1 MGRPEMVWE
10 GDAYR
15 MTEGTDASGRRYIE
29 FSLDRPVLP
38 AVRQTQ
44 RSKYVVESARE
55 YNAWSKGT
63 RDQLLLIMRR
73 EDIDPFEPGHPL
85 RLSAAIKLA
94 ARMIPAG
101 TGRGSHQRQ
110 IHPATNSDI
119 NNLVKALE
127 DAIQGALYVN
137 DRQIRAY
144 GKVTVEE
151 APEDNVWCGLQEL
164 ESGRA
169 VPINRDSPAPSA

>member
-1 MGRPEMVWE
+1 MVWE

-94 ARMIPAG
+94 PRLIPVP
-101 TGRGSHQRQ
+101 TGRDRSSHQRQ
-110 IHPATNSDI
+110 IHPATNSDL

>member
-1 MGRPEMVWE
+1 MTEMRAEPRWE
-10 GDAYR
+10 GDPYKITA
-15 MTEGTDASGRRYIE
+15 GTDANGLRYVE

-44 RSKYVVESARE
+44 KGKYVVERARD
-55 YNAWSKGT
+55 YNAWSQGT

-73 EDIDPFEPGHPL
+73 EDIDPFEPGHDL

-94 ARMIPAG
+94 PRVIDVQQD
-101 TGRGSHQRQ
+101 RGSHKRQ
-110 IHPATNSDI
+110 IHPALTSDL

-144 GKVTVEE
+144 GQVTVEE

-164 ESGRA
+164 DGAPPETSTA
-169 VPINRDSPAPSA
+169 PPA